1 MSHLTILPTVLRDLE
16 LMVSALEALH
26 LEPQRGGTVSG
37 FGGEQQAVDIRIHLE
52 QGGSLGWRQQPD
64 GSLALVAD
72 LQKLAHGTAVPGL
85 LAEIT
90 RTYATHLALKEA
102 STSFSGATVDFLC

>member
-1 MSHLTILPTVLRDLE
+1 MSHLTILPTVLQDPD

-26 LEPQRGGTVSG
+26 LNPKRAGAVVG
-37 FGGEQQAVDIRIHLE
+37 FAGEKQLVDIQIELE
-52 QGGSLGWRQQPD
+52 NGHSLGWRQQPD

-72 LQKLAHGTAVPGL
+72 LQRLARCNALPEL

-90 RTYATHLALKEA
+90 RTYAAHLALREA
-102 STSFSGATVDFLC
+102 ASSFSEATIDVIC